1 MKNIS
6 KQVYKLA
13 TLLVLL
19 LFVNCQKEDITKEFQ
34 TEHQEQVA
42 TRNTVSSGDIPE
54 VMEFLRSKSNDKLEF
69 KFSTN
74 KTYSASND
82 PHVNDI
88 VITQAM
94 EDQIVQVVKDGKS
107 NYAFKTKEKYPDY
120 FLNLIVVET
129 IDGYYMYFAKYVPS
143 LETNWDGHSL
153 DTFEGTQYV
162 YSETGKFREKYYFSN
177 GTRGMIPCE
186 CPSGGGGEEG
196 CDFETWYI
204 CNFRNSLHQFQLQ
217 CNCYNSPEGCS
228 GFNPIQVL
236 VCNGINPTSIQPNS
250 INYTSSEECY
260 CWIEEGPTG
269 SSGGS
274 TGGGNN
280 NCPNAQPCANELEE
294 LNEFCECEFAINP
307 ITPINPSP
315 NMAKDINICLGTN
328 FDVNT
333 LNANPTVDQLYNY
346 VFDDFGNCNPENPEF
361 AELAA
366 EALLEGSEVDFEDNI
381 INSLTN
387 ECAKYIFWG
396 IEGSSIE
403 PSILDSPNVEPLTF
417 TDIILDLFNDN
428 TGLTYTIQNSNIP
441 NSQTTTA
448 PSIVTTSLSNT
459 YLENATQLSIART
472 MIHELVHAYLLALYY
487 NPFTTNSLEFFN
499 LMQDYAEDNG
509 LNIDDDNFFHHE
521 FMGQYVDA
529 MAYSLYLWDRDY
541 GTGGN
546 LGWNYYWSM
555 AFGGL
560 YTQDPISG
568 AINYTDS
575 FIELVPNEED
585 REDIIN
591 IIINEQ
597 NGTSDAEGST
607 CE

>member
-333 LNANPTVDQLYNY
+333 LNANPTIDQLYNY
-346 VFDDFGNCNPENPEF
+346 MFDDFGNCIDENLDF
-361 AELAA
+361 AEVAA
-366 EALLEGSEVDFEDNI
+366 EALLDGGEFDEENEIIKDSTFVSNDKVNCTYQKISQNTNFKNLLDNFMDEDTPYNLIFQVEPDLDCQSDGDIDEGCTSSSLSSNNSITISIDQDY
-381 INSLTN
+381 INSNQT
-387 ECAKYIFWG
+387 
-396 IEGSSIE
+396 
-403 PSILDSPNVEPLTF
+403 PT
-417 TDIILDLFNDN
+417 LFIAE
-428 TGLTYTIQNSNIP
+428 TI
-441 NSQTTTA
+441 
-448 PSIVTTSLSNT
+448 
-459 YLENATQLSIART
+459 
-472 MIHELVHAYLLALYY
+472 IHETIHANLYLALY
-487 NPFTTNSLEFFN
+487 NHEQGNTAN
-499 LMQDYAEDNG
+499 LPD
-509 LNIDDDNFFHHE
+509 IDDFSAIYEQYRLYKGWQHE
-521 FMGQYVDA
+521 FMAGEYTSLIAQILLETHPLLNDQTFIDSLADYDMSLNDFYTCIAYIGLNNTIGQNNFLSDPTNEANYNLSYYDA
-529 MAYSLYLWDRDY
+529 QTNS
-541 GTGGN
+541 TK
-546 LGWNYYWSM
+546 
-555 AFGGL
+555 
-560 YTQDPISG
+560 T
-568 AINYTDS
+568 
-575 FIELVPNEED
+575 PNCD
-585 REDIIN
+585 
-591 IIINEQ
+591 
-597 NGTSDAEGST
+597 
-607 CE
+607 

>member
-1 MKNIS
+1 MIVGETPNGEVLTPYVMKYTCNDASLDNYIANGLDFYYFEGSMSMHKYTDFFVLGEFDRTETQCPPELNEVGDPIPCDETSVSGSGSLGGFGLGSGTGNPGSGTGTTGGTGTVGGSGGGLCTDVFWQCEFRGSLHDSPDYCNEPWHGGTYIS
-6 KQVYKLA
+6 VNGQCDDPNPTSPNQV
-13 TLLVLL
+13 
-19 LFVNCQKEDITKEFQ
+19 E
-34 TEHQEQVA
+34 
-42 TRNTVSSGDIPE
+42 GE
-54 VMEFLRSKSNDKLEF
+54 VIGR
-69 KFSTN
+69 T
-74 KTYSASND
+74 
-82 PHVNDI
+82 VNDDCPECE
-88 VITQAM
+88 TN
-94 EDQIVQVVKDGKS
+94 DGGVPINTTS
-107 NYAFKTKEKYPDY
+107 
-120 FLNLIVVET
+120 NLIDKDALAIVNNCFAPNGLDNEQTLTVVNN
-129 IDGYYMYFAKYVPS
+129 S
-143 LETNWDGHSL
+143 LETVLAD
-153 DTFEGTQYV
+153 
-162 YSETGKFREKYYFSN
+162 
-177 GTRGMIPCE
+177 
-186 CPSGGGGEEG
+186 
-196 CDFETWYI
+196 YI
-204 CNFRNSLHQFQLQ
+204 TVN
-217 CNCYNSPEGCS
+217 GCS
-228 GFNPIQVL
+228 AETQQF
-236 VCNGINPTSIQPNS
+236 
-250 INYTSSEECY
+250 
-260 CWIEEGPTG
+260 
-269 SSGGS
+269 
-274 TGGGNN
+274 
-280 NCPNAQPCANELEE
+280 LEE
-294 LNEFCECEFAINP
+294 AI
-307 ITPINPSP
+307 
-315 NMAKDINICLGTN
+315 
-328 FDVNT
+328 
-333 LNANPTVDQLYNY
+333 
-346 VFDDFGNCNPENPEF
+346 
-361 AELAA
+361 
-366 EALLEGSEVDFEDNI
+366 EAIEEGSEVDFEDNI

-487 NPFTTNSLEFFN
+487 NPVTTNSLEFFN